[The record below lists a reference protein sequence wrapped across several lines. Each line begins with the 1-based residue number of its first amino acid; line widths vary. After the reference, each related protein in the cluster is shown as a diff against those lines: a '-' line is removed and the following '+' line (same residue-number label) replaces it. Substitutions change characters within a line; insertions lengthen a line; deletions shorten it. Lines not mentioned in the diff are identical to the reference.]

1 MMKPP
6 DNCLRDRHMRGFC
19 TVLTALLGASL
30 VPMAAAQPAQEPAAG
45 AETRADP
52 ATAFRAELE
61 RRGALIGSVN
71 IMVDNVFN
79 LDDPSEDKSLYRFAN
94 GIHVT
99 TRESV
104 VESLLLFETG
114 DRFVA
119 RLVDES
125 ARLLRHNGYIAD
137 ASVRPTSYDETTNTV
152 DIGVFVRD
160 AWSLK
165 PSIKFGRS
173 GGANEYGFGLTEKN
187 LTGRGKRLDIN
198 FSRDVERD
206 ETLFRYIDNNVA
218 GGRDRFT
225 VLYSDNSDGQRS
237 GFEAGRP
244 FYSLDT
250 RWSLTGSA
258 LDEERIDSMY
268 DLGEVIDE
276 FRHDTRSWSIRGGRS
291 RGFVD
296 GRTVR
301 WLAGFNYEKDI
312 FQPTVNLS
320 VPTLLPENREIAY
333 PWGGFR
339 IVADDFREFS
349 EINDIGRTE
358 DVPLGLDLFVSVGRS
373 SKSFGADRDAWIF
386 DVSAS
391 KGWEPG
397 GPGSLLLLDIGA
409 SARLENYVTRN
420 GVLSGSVRYFHR
432 NLGRHLFSASLEA
445 TLTNNLD
452 VENQVL
458 LGGDKNLRGFPLRYQ
473 SGERSTVLTL
483 EQRFFTDWYPFRLLR
498 VGYAVF
504 FDAGRVW
511 GKDPR
516 NTPNVGTLYD
526 AGIGLRLASPRSSRR
541 SVVHIDLAFP
551 LNGDPTIDG
560 VQLLVEKKVSF

>member
-6 DNCLRDRHMRGFC
+6 DSRSPDRRLRGYRI
-19 TVLTALLGASL
+19 VLTALLGAAL
-30 VPMAAAQPAQEPAAG
+30 VPMAAAQPDEAPAAG
-45 AETRADP
+45 AETRADA
-52 ATAFRAELE
+52 ATAFEAELE

-71 IMVDNVFN
+71 IMVENVFN
-79 LDDPSEDKSLYRFAN
+79 LDDPAEDKPLYRFAN
-94 GIHVT
+94 SIHVT

-104 VESLLLFETG
+104 VESLLLFESG

-119 RLVDES
+119 RVVDES
-125 ARLLRHNGYIAD
+125 ARLLRHSGYVAD

-152 DIGVFVRD
+152 DIDVFVRD

-165 PSIKFGRS
+165 PSIKLGRS
-173 GGANEYGFGLTEKN
+173 GGANEYGFGLTEEN
-187 LTGRGKRLDIN
+187 LAGRGKRLDIL
-198 FSRDVERD
+198 FRSDVERA
-206 ETLFRYIDNNVA
+206 ERLFSYTDNNVN
-218 GGRDRFT
+218 GGRDRFK
-225 VLYSDNSDGQRS
+225 VLYSDNSDGRRT

-244 FYSLDT
+244 FFSLAA
-250 RWSLTGSA
+250 RWSFTASL

-276 FRHDTRSWSIRGGRS
+276 FRHDTRTWSIHGGGS
-291 RGFVD
+291 RGFVN

-301 WLAGFNYEKDI
+301 WLAGFKYEEDI
-312 FQPTVNLS
+312 FQPTVDLPA
-320 VPTLLPENREIAY
+320 PTLLPENREIAY
-333 PWGGFR
+333 PWGGFQF
-339 IVADDFREFS
+339 VADDYREVS
-349 EINDIGRTE
+349 ELNDIGRTE

-391 KGWEPG
+391 RGWEPG
-397 GPGSLLLLDIGA
+397 GPGKLLLFDIGA
-409 SARLENYVTRN
+409 SARLENDVTRN
-420 GVLSGSVRYFHR
+420 GVLSGGARYYHR
-432 NLGRHLFSASLEA
+432 NLGRHLFSANLKA

-452 VENQVL
+452 AENQVL
-458 LGGDKNLRGFPLRYQ
+458 LGGDNNLRGYPLRYQ
-473 SGERSTVLTL
+473 SGERSAVLTL
-483 EQRFFTDWYPFRLLR
+483 EQRFFTDWYPFRLVRL
-498 VGYAVF
+498 GYAVF

-526 AGIGLRLASPRSSRR
+526 VGMGLRLTSPRSTRG

-551 LNGDPTIDG
+551 LNGDASIDN
-560 VQLLVEKKVSF
+560 VQLLVEKKASF